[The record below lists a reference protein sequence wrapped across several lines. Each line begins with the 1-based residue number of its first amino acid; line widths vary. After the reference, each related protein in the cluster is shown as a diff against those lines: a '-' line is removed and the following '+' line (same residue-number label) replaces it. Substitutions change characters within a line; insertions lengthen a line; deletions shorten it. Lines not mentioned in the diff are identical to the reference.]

1 MAEAWDQT
9 LLSLRLLALDPALGG
24 IRIRARSGPVRDAL
38 PLPDA
43 VRLHPAMADD
53 ALHGGLDLTATL
65 AEGHMVA
72 RPGLLSRPGPLLL
85 TMAERCPPALAA
97 QLAQHLDAVP
107 RALILLDEG
116 TEDEVPPAALTER
129 LAFSVD
135 LTDVA
140 LGDALPAPSPQAV
153 DGPVTVTPDQI
164 AQIAHVAAAC
174 GIDSARAVLFA
185 LRAARAHARL
195 MGRDRVADDDLTAAC
210 TLTLAHRATRL
221 PQVEEPQDEAPPNQ
235 QDQDQSDTGDTPE
248 DTLSDLPEEML
259 LDAVRALIP
268 DDLLTRLAAQRAR
281 AGRGDGTGAVRRGNR
296 RGRPLPSR
304 PGRPEGGA
312 RIDIVA
318 TLRAAAPWQTIRSRD
333 TGRAGLHIRTGD
345 IHIRRF
351 AEQAD
356 RLLIFTVD
364 ASGSAALARLAE
376 AKGAV
381 ELLLAQAYARRDHVA
396 LIAFRGTGAEVLLPP
411 TRSLVQTKRRLAAL
425 PGGGGTPLAAGLEAA
440 MRQALQAQRRGMTPT
455 ICLLTDGRANIARK
469 GTADRTQ
476 AAMDAETTARLIRAA
491 GLDALVIDT
500 GNRPSDA
507 LRQLAATLA
516 APYLAM
522 PRADAAR
529 LSTAVSAALD
539 A

>member
-1 MAEAWDQT
+1 MAEAWDQA
-9 LLSLRLLALDPALGG
+9 LLALRLLAIDPGLGG

-43 VRLHPAMADD
+43 VRLHPAIGDD

-65 AEGHMVA
+65 AAGRMVQ
-72 RPGLLSRPGPLLL
+72 RPGLLARPGPLLL
-85 TMAERCPPALAA
+85 TMAERCRSGLAA
-97 QLAQHLDAVP
+97 QLAQHLDTTP

-116 TEDEVPPAALTER
+116 TEDEAPPKGLTER
-129 LAFSVD
+129 LAFDVD
-135 LTDVA
+135 LTDVP
-140 LGDALPAPSPQAV
+140 LGEAMSATT
-153 DGPVTVTPDQI
+153 GTVASGHATATPDQI
-164 AQIAHVAAAC
+164 ARIAGIAAAC
-174 GIDSARAVLFA
+174 GIDSARAPLLA

-195 MGRDRVADDDLTAAC
+195 MGRDRVDEEDLTTAC

-221 PQVEEPQDEAPPNQ
+221 PEVPDPEDDAPRDPP
-235 QDQDQSDTGDTPE
+235 DQDRTE
-248 DTLSDLPEEML
+248 DSPSPDDGLPDLPDDL
-259 LDAVRALIP
+259 LLEAMRALIP
-268 DDLLTRLAAQRAR
+268 DDLLARLAAQKAR
-281 AGRGDGTGAVRRGNR
+281 AGRGDGTGALRKGNR

-304 PGRPEGGA
+304 QGDLQGDA

-318 TLRAAAPWQTIRSRD
+318 TLRAAAPWQTIRRHD
-333 TGRAGLHIRTGD
+333 TGRDGLHIRKAD

-396 LIAFRGTGAEVLLPP
+396 LIAFRGTTAEILLPP

-425 PGGGGTPLAAGLEAA
+425 PGGGGTPLAAGLDMA
-440 MRQALQAQRRGMTPT
+440 MTSALLAQRRGMTPT
-455 ICLLTDGRANIARK
+455 ICLLTDGRANVARD
-469 GTADRTQ
+469 GSAGRAQ
-476 AAMDAETTARLIRAA
+476 AATDAETTARLIRAA

-500 GNRPSDA
+500 GTRPSDA
-507 LRQLAATLA
+507 LRHLAGTLR
-516 APYLAM
+516 APYIAM

-529 LSTAVSAALD
+529 LSTAVSAALVD
-539 A
+539 